1 MKTDPTPP
9 KHPGKV
15 KGWLEE
21 DDPFFA
27 VIDEIVEARFQH
39 QPRAVSSH
47 REGDRPAGAVPI
59 CVNLILT
66 SGGPDGNLG
75 HGTSSE

>member
-1 MKTDPTPP
+1 VRPDLTPP

-27 VIDEIVEARFQH
+27 IIEEIVDARFQH
-39 QPRAVSSH
+39 HPRCI
-47 REGDRPAGAVPI
+47 GAR
-59 CVNLILT
+59 NSRAAT
-66 SGGPDGNLG
+66 
-75 HGTSSE
+75 

>member
-1 MKTDPTPP
+1 VKTDLTSP

-27 VIDEIVEARFQH
+27 IIEEIVEARFQH
-39 QPRAVSSH
+39 QPRAVSGP
-47 REGDRPAGAVPI
+47 REGDRPAPW
-59 CVNLILT
+59 
-66 SGGPDGNLG
+66 
-75 HGTSSE
+75 

>member
-1 MKTDPTPP
+1 VKSDLTPQ

-27 VIDEIVEARFQH
+27 IIEEIVEARFQH
-39 QPRAVSSH
+39 QPRAISGP
-47 REGDRPAGAVPI
+47 REGDRPAGAEF
-59 CVNLILT
+59 
-66 SGGPDGNLG
+66 D
-75 HGTSSE
+75 